1 MNSNAIYKIPTSTEG
16 EYYLLENRQKE
27 SFNSYLLDSGLLIYH
42 IHSDIRNAVEANHVN
57 SYFPQKCYLANPRSE
72 KVLPNDLDSYGTTE
86 TNIFPA
92 NYLDGPTNIFFTS
105 QTTPGS
111 VSWDSVPTGVDI
123 CFIQHDGNNMKFV
136 VNPQIEGPT
145 YVCDSTYYYVRN
157 LPEGATVHW
166 TGSMVTGNSII
177 LIIGSSDNDSVL
189 FGYPVLTPMIPS
201 DTIMTINPN
210 TPNWHFDPPEPG
222 EPAIR
227 DTTMTITATVSYAG
241 RSYTMQKLV
250 YASDL
255 GTPRVQVSD
264 TATRWKRNT
273 PRTFTITNCAETPDS
288 LLIWAVFRTFITP
301 QLEHLSLG
309 RSMTYTP
316 TITGSY
322 TVIAT
327 NVNMQCG
334 TESTSMDYVVYDR
347 WNMRALVTD
356 GFLQLDI
363 WDENEVEQKS
373 HQWGSNIYS
382 IDLWHPV
389 YGLMNSYKL
398 QSATEQIDT
407 KGLPMGVYIIVLKEN
422 GTIIANTKV
431 LIK

>member
-1 MNSNAIYKIPTSTEG
+1 MDS
-16 EYYLLENRQKE
+16 LQ
-27 SFNSYLLDSGLLIYH
+27 FNSINNTL
-42 IHSDIRNAVEANHVN
+42 
-57 SYFPQKCYLANPRSE
+57 PQSCYLVNPAS
-72 KVLPNDLDSYGTTE
+72 KLLLPNDTISSYGPTYR
-86 TNIFPA
+86 NIFTYNDPS
-92 NYLDGPTNIFFTS
+92 YWQDNIFFTS

-136 VNPQIEGPT
+136 VNPQIEGPA

-407 KGLPMGVYIIVLKEN
+407 KGLPFGVYIIVLKEN

-431 LIK
+431 LIR